1 MTIFADYDWLRLM
14 EKNMKNLPYVPKK
27 STVSINLD
35 SMDMQAWITKQ
46 ISESPS
52 NDCLNDLKDI

>member
-27 STVSINLD
+27 STARINLD
-35 SMDMQAWITKQ
+35 SMDIQAWIARQ